1 MDEDLKQAVEAAAAA
16 FHQAN
21 KERNH
26 FRWENCSEQYRREIP
41 ELIRPAAE
49 AAYRVA
55 VSSPSQPS

>member
-1 MDEDLKQAVEAAAAA
+1 MDTLLEQAVEAAAAA

-26 FRWENCSEQYRREIP
+26 VRWENCSEQYQREIR

-49 AAYRVA
+49 AAYRIGA
-55 VSSPSQPS
+55 QSETR